1 MIFILY
7 VFVCVH
13 VFAVMI
19 CNSDYVLIYVCLF
32 GIKCLTVV
40 NTSSYILIF
49 VPYTNKPINFKARL
63 SPRCKSFVN
72 TIKQMNSKQLK
83 ILTFLVVVFLLL
95 VNVTECDFQ
104 YVPR

>member
-1 MIFILY
+1 MNFILC

-13 VFAVMI
+13 VFALMI
-19 CNSDYVLIYVCLF
+19 CNSNYVLIYACLF

-40 NTSSYILIF
+40 NTSSYIHIF

-72 TIKQMNSKQLK
+72 TIKQMNSKKLK
-83 ILTFLVVVFLLL
+83 ILMFWIGFFLLL

-104 YVPR
+104 YVP